1 MNKEFYSGNRSRLF
15 SALPD
20 NSLLVLFSGRALRKT
35 MDSYYDFFA
44 DRNFVYLTGIDREK
58 SVYLAYK
65 QGSSI
70 EEMLFIQDPKVD
82 DGTGPSLSMREAA
95 SRSGLDKVLTVHE
108 FDGIFH
114 KLLRR
119 EKDLQLFLNLDRYSS
134 DQQEDE
140 AHLFAATIRKLYP
153 HLRIGNAYHDIC
165 DLRLIKSPDEIEN
178 MKTAMEVTRMG
189 IEAMMGLCRP
199 GLHEYDLEAEFQ
211 HVLARNGLRHVAFPS
226 IIATGDN
233 CFYGHYSQ
241 PYGLIGE
248 KDLVLADVGAI
259 VDFCCVDISRM
270 FPASGRFEGLGKD
283 VYAAALETNKD
294 VIKWLKPGISVK
306 EVNDWGHL
314 QAFGRMKS
322 LGYKGELSDD
332 RFYGGHHLGFD
343 VHDVGSY
350 KVPLTAGMVL
360 TVDTGIYLRDWGI
373 ALRVEDD
380 VLITNDG
387 CINLS
392 ENIPS
397 EIADIEALMESGKQ
411 KKSYSL

>member
-1 MNKEFYSGNRSRLF
+1 MKKEFYCENRRKLF
-15 SALPD
+15 SSMPD
-20 NSLLVLFSGRALRKT
+20 NSLLLLFSGKSLRKT

-58 SVYLAYK
+58 VVYLAFK

-70 EEMLFIQDPKVD
+70 DEMLFIRDPD
-82 DGTGPSLSMREAA
+82 ENDGMGPSLTLEDAS
-95 SRSGLDKVLTVHE
+95 SRSGVKNVSTLPKFEGV
-108 FDGIFH
+108 FH
-114 KLLRR
+114 KYLRL
-119 EKDLQLFLNLDRYSS
+119 EKDLQLFLNLDRYAP

-140 AHLFAATIRKLYP
+140 AHQFAAGVRKLYP
-153 HLRIGNAYHDIC
+153 QLHIGNAYHDIC
-165 DLRLIKSPDEIEN
+165 AQRLIKSPEEIEN
-178 MKTAMEVTRMG
+178 MKTAMEATRLG

-199 GLHEYDLEAEFQ
+199 ELHEYDLEAEFAY
-211 HVLARNGLRHVAFPS
+211 VLARKGLRHVAFPS
-226 IIATGDN
+226 IIASGSN

-270 FPASGRFEGLGKD
+270 FPANGRFEGLGKD

-294 VIKWLKPGISVK
+294 VIKWLKPGVTK
-306 EVNDWGHL
+306 KDVNEWGHL
-314 QAFGRMKS
+314 QAFDRMKG

-332 RFYGGHHLGFD
+332 QFYSGHHVGFD

-350 KVPLTAGMVL
+350 KVPFAEGMVL

-373 ALRVEDD
+373 ALRVEDN
-380 VLITNDG
+380 VLITKDG

-392 ENIPS
+392 ASIPS
-397 EIADIEALMESGKQ
+397 EIADIEALMRARKH
-411 KKSYSL
+411 LI